1 MPTTQKKESNNETPR
16 QVVELQHM
24 RLSMILDFIE
34 SQRIQVQARLT
45 ELENQYEY
53 LKEQLAQIP

>member
-1 MPTTQKKESNNETPR
+1 MPTIQKKESNNETPR

>member
-45 ELENQYEY
+45 ELEDQYEY

>member
-1 MPTTQKKESNNETPR
+1 MPTTQKKETNNETPR
-16 QVVELQHM
+16 QIVELQHM

>member
-16 QVVELQHM
+16 QIVELQHM

-34 SQRIQVQARLT
+34 SQRIQVQARLN
-45 ELENQYEY
+45 ELENEYAY
-53 LKEQLAQIP
+53 LKEQLAQNP

>member
-16 QVVELQHM
+16 QIVELQHM

-34 SQRIQVQARLT
+34 SQRIQVQARLN
-45 ELENQYEY
+45 ELENQYAY
-53 LKEQLAQIP
+53 LKEQLAQNP